1 MNHDCVG
8 NTRLAMGADEDHRL
22 SVFAAT
28 KIDSGTP
35 ILFNYVSA
43 LDTTDTRLRCK
54 RIIYLI
60 WAFYTDMYFISG
72 YFLSGFYLNV
82 SIVKE

>member
-28 KIDSGTP
+28 KIESGTP

-60 WAFYTDMYFISG
+60 SG
-72 YFLSGFYLNV
+72 YFLSGFYLSV
-82 SIVKE
+82 SVVKE

>member
-60 WAFYTDMYFISG
+60 SG

-82 SIVKE
+82 STVKE

>member
-28 KIDSGTP
+28 KIGSGTP

-54 RIIYLI
+54 RIIY
-60 WAFYTDMYFISG
+60 FISG
-72 YFLSGFYLNV
+72 YFLSGLYL
-82 SIVKE
+82 